1 MWTAF
6 VWVQPINQNKI
17 IEIIPYFF
25 QELNQRIR
33 GRVMT
38 LGATT
43 TLWGENTDF
52 LLQTIASRE
61 LVLIHYCSLFSFRWH
76 QLKAINSVNFFKFCN
91 CCNSFKSKNKASF
104 LMFTTWDVAKFAS
117 VLLWS
122 YIRFET
128 QTLKYSFSLHI
139 TRFRQNKEKNSKR
152 LERGFSRPPRIF
164 RPYQNDQK
172 PRFS

>member
-1 MWTAF
+1 
-6 VWVQPINQNKI
+6 
-17 IEIIPYFF
+17 
-25 QELNQRIR
+25 
-33 GRVMT
+33 MT

-52 LLQTIASRE
+52 LLQTIAFRE
-61 LVLIHYCSLFSFRWH
+61 LVLIHYCLLFSFRWH

-122 YIRFET
+122 YVRFET

-139 TRFRQNKEKNSKR
+139 TRFVWTKR
-152 LERGFSRPPRIF
+152 RTRGDSNVSHALQGYLSIPKRPKTEVFVNAQRLKWHLSGP
-164 RPYQNDQK
+164 P
-172 PRFS
+172 P